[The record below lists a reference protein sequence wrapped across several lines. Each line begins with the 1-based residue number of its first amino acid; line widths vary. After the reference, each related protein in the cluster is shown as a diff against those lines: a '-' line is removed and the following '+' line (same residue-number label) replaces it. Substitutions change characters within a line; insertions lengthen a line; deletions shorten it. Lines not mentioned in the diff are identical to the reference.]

1 MVNKKILSLIVASG
15 VIVGIISYNIT
26 KNNLN
31 YRQNIETNTAKAA
44 PNLEENIETNDTP
57 EPLVDTKTTKMAEK
71 QEPQKQEHKKQEQN
85 KEEVKE
91 EIKEE
96 SLISYLSPKLLL
108 KELSDNFDIEHKLDD
123 YSILKYQDLT
133 VSEQMVNGLIYSLP
147 LNKYGEIEQYETD
160 NHNVPSIKIKF
171 NLPSDKD
178 ISKEELT
185 NILEYNACILYTLV
199 PELDSIT
206 MEATGQTQVY
216 ARNYYENVLEN
227 FIKNDKEIPKNV
239 IAGHEQQK
247 SIVEELKPSFILK
260 AISNN
265 FDIDNKL
272 GDYSITKYENLK
284 PNSKKIDELLKL
296 LPLNKYGKITEYQ
309 NNNDEIPSIE
319 LNFTSTEDLDNDT
332 ISKIFEYNSYILYTL
347 IPELYKISIN
357 YEDSN
362 IGFERDYYESIV
374 REFLT
379 NKE

>member
-15 VIVGIISYNIT
+15 LVAGIISYNVT

-31 YRQNIETNTAKAA
+31 YRQNIETNTIKAA
-44 PNLEENIETNDTP
+44 PNLEENTKANDTP
-57 EPLVDTKTTKMAEK
+57 KALVDIKTTKMSEK
-71 QEPQKQEHKKQEQN
+71 QEPKKQEHKKQEQK

-91 EIKEE
+91 EIKEK
-96 SLISYLSPKLLL
+96 SPINYLSPKLLL
-108 KELSDNFDIEHKLDD
+108 KELSDNFDIEYKLDD
-123 YSILKYQDLT
+123 YSILKYQDLA
-133 VSEQMVNGLIYSLP
+133 VDEQKVNGLIYSLP

-160 NHNVPSIKIKF
+160 NHNIPSIKIKF

-185 NILEYNACILYTLV
+185 SILEYNACILYTLV

-227 FIKNDKEIPKNV
+227 FIKNDKEISKNV

-272 GDYSITKYENLK
+272 EDYSITKYENLK

-296 LPLNKYGKITEYQ
+296 LH
-309 NNNDEIPSIE
+309 
-319 LNFTSTEDLDNDT
+319 
-332 ISKIFEYNSYILYTL
+332 
-347 IPELYKISIN
+347 
-357 YEDSN
+357 
-362 IGFERDYYESIV
+362 
-374 REFLT
+374 
-379 NKE
+379 

>member
-15 VIVGIISYNIT
+15 VIVGIISYNVT

-31 YRQNIETNTAKAA
+31 YKQNIETNTAKAA
-44 PNLEENIETNDTP
+44 PNLEENTEANDTP
-57 EPLVDTKTTKMAEK
+57 KPLVDDKSTKMSEK
-71 QEPQKQEHKKQEQN
+71 QEPKKQEHKKQEQK

-91 EIKEE
+91 EIKEK
-96 SLISYLSPKLLL
+96 SPINYLSPKLLL

-123 YSILKYQDLT
+123 YSILKYQDLA
-133 VSEQMVNGLIYSLP
+133 VSEQRVNGLIYSLP

-185 NILEYNACILYTLV
+185 SILEYNASILYTLV
-199 PELDSIT
+199 PELDTIT

-216 ARNYYENVLEN
+216 ARNYYDDLLEN
-227 FIKNDKEIPKNV
+227 FIKNDKEISKNV

-272 GDYSITKYENLK
+272 EDYSITKYENLK

-296 LPLNKYGKITEYQ
+296 LPLNKYGKITQYQ

-319 LNFTSTEDLDNDT
+319 LNFTSTEDLDTDT

-347 IPELYKISIN
+347 IPELYKININ

-362 IGFERDYYESIV
+362 VGFERDYYESIV

>member
-1 MVNKKILSLIVASG
+1 MVNKKIISLILASG
-15 VIVGIISYNIT
+15 LVAGIISYNVT

-31 YRQNIETNTAKAA
+31 YRQNIETNTIKAA
-44 PNLEENIETNDTP
+44 PNLEENTEANDTP
-57 EPLVDTKTTKMAEK
+57 KALVDIKTTKMSEK
-71 QEPQKQEHKKQEQN
+71 QEPQKQEEK

-96 SLISYLSPKLLL
+96 SLINYLNRELLL

-123 YSILKYQDLT
+123 YSILKYQDLA
-133 VSEQMVNGLIYSLP
+133 VNEQRVNGLIYSLP
-147 LNKYGEIEQYETD
+147 LNEYGEIEQYETD

-171 NLPSDKD
+171 NSSDKD

-185 NILEYNACILYTLV
+185 SILEYNACILYTLV
-199 PELDSIT
+199 PELDTIT
-206 MEATGQTQVY
+206 IEATGQTQVY

-227 FIKNDKEIPKNV
+227 FIKNDKEISKNV

-272 GDYSITKYENLK
+272 EDYSITKYENLK

-309 NNNDEIPSIE
+309 NNNDEVPSIE
-319 LNFTSTEDLDNDT
+319 LNFTSTEDLDTDT
-332 ISKIFEYNSYILYTL
+332 ISRIFEYNSYILYTL
-347 IPELYKISIN
+347 IPELYKININ

-362 IGFERDYYESIV
+362 VGFERDYYESIV

>member
-44 PNLEENIETNDTP
+44 PNLEENTEANDTP
-57 EPLVDTKTTKMAEK
+57 EPLVDDKSTKMSEK
-71 QEPQKQEHKKQEQN
+71 QEPKKQEHKKQEQ
-85 KEEVKE
+85 KKE
-91 EIKEE
+91 EIKEK
-96 SLISYLSPKLLL
+96 SPINYLSPKLLL

-123 YSILKYQDLT
+123 YSILKYQDLA
-133 VSEQMVNGLIYSLP
+133 VSEQRVNGLIYSLP

-272 GDYSITKYENLK
+272 EDYSITKYENLK

-319 LNFTSTEDLDNDT
+319 LNFTSTEDLDTDT

-347 IPELYKISIN
+347 IPELYKININ

-362 IGFERDYYESIV
+362 VGFERDYYESIV

>member
-15 VIVGIISYNIT
+15 LVAGIISYNVT

-31 YRQNIETNTAKAA
+31 YRQNIETNTIKAA
-44 PNLEENIETNDTP
+44 PNLEENTEANDTP
-57 EPLVDTKTTKMAEK
+57 EPLVDDKSTKMSEK
-71 QEPQKQEHKKQEQN
+71 QEPKKQEHKKQEQ
-85 KEEVKE
+85 KKE
-91 EIKEE
+91 EIKEK
-96 SLISYLSPKLLL
+96 SPINYLSPKLLL

-123 YSILKYQDLT
+123 YSILKYQDLA
-133 VSEQMVNGLIYSLP
+133 VNEQRVNGLIYSLP

-185 NILEYNACILYTLV
+185 SILEYNACILYTLV

-216 ARNYYENVLEN
+216 TRNYYENLLEN
-227 FIKNDKEIPKNV
+227 FIKNDKEISKNV

-272 GDYSITKYENLK
+272 EDYSITKYENLK

-319 LNFTSTEDLDNDT
+319 LNFTSTEDLDTDT